1 MTQLPKHVACGGNL
15 KNKVDAIKSDGLKG
29 LPKIDNSMS
38 IVKGPWT
45 YKTSKGLMIWQVQ
58 RCEIGDVELA
68 TW

>member
-45 YKTSKGLMIWQVQ
+45 YKTSKGLMI
-58 RCEIGDVELA
+58 
-68 TW
+68 